1 MQLEPEDGQAGP
13 TEARHRAGPGWPQLQ
28 RRREPH
34 NQRTGAD
41 SSRAEDR
48 QQETQGRQEP
58 RRQGQRDQAITR
70 ALPPHGAVK
79 LGNGVLKLKRY
90 AQSVSHTAT

>member
-1 MQLEPEDGQAGP
+1 MQLEPEDGQPGP

-28 RRREPH
+28 RRGEPH

-58 RRQGQRDQAITR
+58 RQQGQRDQAIPQ
-70 ALPPHGAVK
+70 ALPPHGAVE
-79 LGNGVLKLKRY
+79 LENGVLKLKRN
-90 AQSVSHTAT
+90 AQSVSHTTT